1 MSEISTRK
9 GLEQG
14 RAKFAYE
21 KALEGSKEERKKEY
35 KAYVRK
41 IPTLIKTNGLGETFA
56 FVKAKKVKR
65 AEETDKPG
73 YAYYLIYDQTSQ
85 LLKESGFLK
94 QEKDLV
100 EWIISLDSPT
110 YRAVTN
116 EVLSLFKW
124 LSRFSEGLI
133 EGEPEDEK
141 QV

>member
-21 KALEGSKEERKKEY
+21 KASEGSVIERKKEY

-56 FVKAKKVKR
+56 FVKAKKVKK
-65 AEETDKPG
+65 AEEINKPG
-73 YAYYLIYDQTSQ
+73 YAYYLIYNQTFQ
-85 LLKESGFLK
+85 WLTENDFLK
-94 QEKDLV
+94 KDKDLV
-100 EWIISLDSPT
+100 EWVVSLDSPT

-133 EGEPEDEK
+133 EGEPENEK
-141 QV
+141 QD

>member
-1 MSEISTRK
+1 MNEMSTRK

-21 KALEGSKEERKKEY
+21 KAVEGSKKERKKEY

-56 FVKAKKVKR
+56 FVKAKKVKK
-65 AEETDKPG
+65 AEEIDKPNC
-73 YAYYLIYDQTSQ
+73 AYYLIYDQTSQ
-85 LLKESGFLK
+85 WLKENGLLSTN
-94 QEKDLV
+94 KDLV
-100 EWIISLDSPT
+100 EWIVSLDSPT
-110 YRAVTN
+110 YRSVTN

-133 EGEPEDEK
+133 EGEPENEK
-141 QV
+141 QD

>member
-1 MSEISTRK
+1 MSEINTIK

-21 KALEGSKEERKKEY
+21 KVLEGNKIKKRKEY

-41 IPTLIKTNGLGETFA
+41 IPTLVKTNGLGETFA
-56 FVKAKKVKR
+56 FVKAKKVKK
-65 AEETDKPG
+65 AEEIDKAA

-85 LLKESGFLK
+85 WLKEKELLKPDM
-94 QEKDLV
+94 DLV
-100 EWIISLDSPT
+100 EWIISLNSPT

-133 EGEPEDEK
+133 EGEL
-141 QV
+141 

>member
-1 MSEISTRK
+1 M
-9 GLEQG
+9 
-14 RAKFAYE
+14 
-21 KALEGSKEERKKEY
+21 
-35 KAYVRK
+35 
-41 IPTLIKTNGLGETFA
+41 IKTNGLGETFA

-85 LLKESGFLK
+85 WLKESGFLK

>member
-21 KALEGSKEERKKEY
+21 KALEGSVIKRKKEY

-56 FVKAKKVKR
+56 FVKAKKVKK
-65 AEETDKPG
+65 AEEIDKPT
-73 YAYYLIYDQTSQ
+73 YAYYLIYEQTSQ
-85 LLKESGFLK
+85 WLKYNGLLNKNS
-94 QEKDLV
+94 DLV
-100 EWIISLDSPT
+100 EWIVSLDSPT
-110 YRAVTN
+110 YRSVTN

-133 EGEPEDEK
+133 EGEPENEK
-141 QV
+141 QE

>member
-1 MSEISTRK
+1 MSELSTMK

-21 KALEGSKEERKKEY
+21 KALVGSGIKKKKEY

-41 IPTLIKTNGLGETFA
+41 IPTLIKANGLGETFA

-85 LLKESGFLK
+85 WLKENGLL
-94 QEKDLV
+94 EPNTDLV
-100 EWIISLDSPT
+100 KWVVSLDSPT

-133 EGEPEDEK
+133 EGELENEK
-141 QV
+141 QE

>member
-85 LLKESGFLK
+85 WLKESGFLRSGRM
-94 QEKDLV
+94 DNF
-100 EWIISLDSPT
+100 T
-110 YRAVTN
+110 
-116 EVLSLFKW
+116 
-124 LSRFSEGLI
+124 
-133 EGEPEDEK
+133 
-141 QV
+141 

>member
-1 MSEISTRK
+1 MNELSTIK

-21 KALEGSKEERKKEY
+21 KALIGSGIKKKKEY

-56 FVKAKKVKR
+56 FVKAKKVKK

-85 LLKESGFLK
+85 WLKDKGLLRTNT
-94 QEKDLV
+94 DLV
-100 EWIISLDSPT
+100 EWIVSLDSPT

-133 EGEPEDEK
+133 EGELENEK
-141 QV
+141 

>member
-21 KALEGSKEERKKEY
+21 KASEGSGIKRKKEY

-41 IPTLIKTNGLGETFA
+41 IPTLIKTNGLGETFS
-56 FVKAKKVKR
+56 FVKAKKVKK

-85 LLKESGFLK
+85 WLKDNGFLK
-94 QEKDLV
+94 QNEDLV
-100 EWIISLDSPT
+100 EWIVSLDSPM

-133 EGEPEDEK
+133 EGEPENEK
-141 QV
+141 QD